1 VDLSTVQTNIV
12 VFDVSG
18 AGLPAAE
25 VSARLKAQGVLIN
38 PINARLMRLVT
49 HSDVNREDCARA
61 LEAVRA
67 VASGQ

>member
-12 VFDVSG
+12 VFDVAG
-18 AGLPAAE
+18 AGLSAAE

-38 PINARLMRLVT
+38 PINLRLMRLVT
-49 HSDVNREDCARA
+49 HSDVNRADCVRA
-61 LEAVRA
+61 LEAVKA